1 MISSLEKLLL
11 KPIAALAI
19 ILIFIWF
26 VIKIL
31 EWIERNYIKSS
42 YFPYVKKSHFFS
54 EDEKRFYDALV
65 EAMGPEFMV
74 FAKCRVVD
82 LLDVDFQ
89 KHFAAFKRVQSK
101 RVDFVVVRKG
111 DGGLACAIVLGN
123 ELHERFAKESLFLD
137 EVFSTAGLPL
147 IRFESQPVYSV
158 AEIQKALVSCL

>member
-1 MISSLEKLLL
+1 MISSLEKILF
-11 KPIAALAI
+11 KPVAALAI

-42 YFPYVKKSHFFS
+42 YFPYVKKTQFFS
-54 EDEKRFYDALV
+54 DDEKRFYYALV

-74 FAKCRVVD
+74 FSKCRVVD
-82 LLDVDFQ
+82 LLEVDFQ